1 MTKSTKGNGNGD
13 EDSRNP
19 LTSIAEIA
27 RESVSSMSDIVWA
40 INPERDS
47 LLDLTRK
54 MRQHADEIFTLRDI
68 DLEFN
73 APDAEQDLKLGVDLR
88 RDLLLIFKE
97 AVSNAA
103 RHSNCSRVV
112 IDFSADGRRL
122 SLRVTDN
129 GIGFD
134 TSSESAGHGLVSM
147 RRRAAKLNGS
157 FEVETAN
164 EKGTTV
170 SVSVPLSH
178 PTSLSR

>member
-1 MTKSTKGNGNGD
+1 MAHGRHALDTHVVVRDQGD
-13 EDSRNP
+13 VRVADLELSSED
-19 LTSIAEIA
+19 
-27 RESVSSMSDIVWA
+27 
-40 INPERDS
+40 
-47 LLDLTRK
+47 DL
-54 MRQHADEIFTLRDI
+54 I